1 MSWEMDISKVAAR
14 SARVC
19 KRGSWRPFSILLMKV
34 RPMPECTARSI
45 WLHERLSLRR
55 RRRWPNLKA
64 MLIFGAGA
72 GLGCAMVLCA
82 EPTGLEILLLAD
94 WRRAMRVRVLVPS
107 SEGEMR
113 FLPAVLPGFCTPPAS
128 AFGHHGCV
136 ALLLHKLFLT
146 TLTTKGTKEHEGCTA
161 PFEQW
166 PVRKIRTFLFL
177 RLEPVAICR
186 GRQ

>member
-19 KRGSWRPFSILLMKV
+19 KRGSCRPFSILLMKV

-72 GLGCAMVLCA
+72 GLGCARVLCA
-82 EPTGLEILLLAD
+82 EPTGLEILLLAG
-94 WRRAMRVRVLVPS
+94 WRWALVVRFLVPS

-136 ALLLHKLFLT
+136 AL
-146 TLTTKGTKEHEGCTA
+146 
-161 PFEQW
+161 
-166 PVRKIRTFLFL
+166 
-177 RLEPVAICR
+177 
-186 GRQ
+186 